1 MNLFVVTSPFQYICA
16 NEARISYNLDKNIL
30 IYVEQST
37 ESGIHQMEALF
48 DQNCWDYVIRIP
60 RANRTFS
67 VPKAIRKAKA
77 IIKEKTVNNLIFSEY
92 FGWRTNL
99 ILANMTA
106 KNYIYIDDGTAT
118 LLEYDDCIAPNKPYT
133 RSRLL
138 QDLLIRLQQLSP
150 PQQRT
155 PNEKLELFSIFDF
168 DDNRVKY
175 KRNNLDFL
183 RTFIDADKVFSTNAP
198 VGLIGQACIG
208 EKRGISID
216 DYVQDLQKI
225 SKEQK
230 NGIFYFPHRTE
241 SDEVKNRVK
250 AISGLHYHTPSAP
263 IELEISLADIQL
275 SGIIG
280 VTSTALYTVSKIYS
294 SLPIKVL
301 GGELKG
307 NNYRDARVRQF
318 LNGYFQSYYAK

>member
-16 NEARISYNLDKNIL
+16 NEARLSYNLNKNIL
-30 IYVEQST
+30 IYVEQNT

-48 DQNCWDYVIRIP
+48 DQNCWDSVIRIQ

-77 IIKEKTVNNLIFSEY
+77 ILKGKTVNNLIFSEY
-92 FGWRTNL
+92 SGWRTNL
-99 ILANMTA
+99 ILANITA
-106 KNYIYIDDGTAT
+106 ENYIYIDDGTAT

-133 RSRLL
+133 RSRSL

-155 PNEKLELFSIFDF
+155 PNERLELFSIFDF
-168 DDNRVKY
+168 DDNKVKY
-175 KRNNLDFL
+175 RRNNLDGL
-183 RTFIDADKVFSTNAP
+183 RTFIDIDKVFSINAP

-208 EKRGISID
+208 EKRGISTD
-216 DYVQDLQKI
+216 EYVQDLQKI

-230 NGIFYFPHRTE
+230 NGILYFPHRTE
-241 SDEVKNRVK
+241 SPEVKNRVK

-275 SGIIG
+275 SGVIG

-307 NNYRDARVRQF
+307 NNDRDARVRQF